1 MRRLFTTILL
11 AFSLITGASAAGD
24 AFPLVHML
32 REAIEGM
39 EWTTSVVNLGKQSFS
54 GGLTG
59 LGQPGVC
66 GVGYDI
72 NGEWEVLEAYIG
84 FTKNASSRNRAIF
97 SVMADQQVIFTS
109 DEIKAGPDQE
119 PQLIRVPLEGRRII
133 MLRIEP
139 KSYSGTLGATFGAPT
154 LKRGL
159 TAAEKVMP
167 YGIEINGQKIPYEQS
182 SAPPAVMVPLMVP
195 GKAGEATYTV
205 KVIHNTEGRKV
216 QVLATPT
223 P

>member
-1 MRRLFTTILL
+1 MRRLLTVFLL
-11 AFSLITGASAAGD
+11 AFLLISGASGAGD

-66 GVGYDI
+66 GVGYKID
-72 NGEWEVLEAYIG
+72 GEWEVLEAYIG
-84 FTKNASSRNRAIF
+84 FTKNASSRNRAVF
-97 SVMADQQVIFTS
+97 SVMADQQVIYTS
-109 DEIKAGPDQE
+109 EEVKAGPDQE
-119 PQLIRVPLEGRRII
+119 PQLIRVPVEGKRII

-159 TAAEKVMP
+159 TAAEKVTP
-167 YGIEINGQKIPYEQS
+167 YVVEINGQRVPYEQS
-182 SAPPAVMVPLMVP
+182 SAPPAVAVPLPVP

-216 QVLATPT
+216 QVIANPT